1 MRFAR
6 IADVAGPSRP
16 IRAVRLGLVLLATA
30 AVLGGCSKDST
41 GPEEIAYVAGETYF
55 GRNNYI
61 EYIAGD
67 LPIILSAPHGGY
79 GVPSEIP
86 DRTWGTLG
94 RDRNTQE
101 LARQIYEAV
110 RLSTGGGHT
119 HIVINKLARIKL
131 DANREVIE
139 AAQGSQLAVDAW
151 EDYHDFIER
160 SKELVE
166 ESFGS
171 GLYIDLHGHGHRIDR
186 LELGY
191 LLSSAELELSDDALN
206 SGDYAAESS
215 IATLSTMA
223 DASFA
228 QILRGPNSL
237 GTLLQIRGF
246 PAVPSQAQPD
256 PGGEAYF
263 TGGYNTARHGSRYGG
278 PISGVQIECHW
289 TGLRDEEA
297 NREQFATMLAASL
310 EVLLSTHFELEIG
323 VPIAR

>member
-1 MRFAR
+1 MRFTGFT
-6 IADVAGPSRP
+6 ADAGWSRLR
-16 IRAVRLGLVLLATA
+16 RAVRFGWILLTAVVLQT
-30 AVLGGCSKDST
+30 GCSKDST
-41 GPEEIAYVAGETYF
+41 GPEEIVYVAGETYF

-79 GVPSEIP
+79 GIPSEIP
-86 DRTWGTLG
+86 DRTWGVLG
-94 RDRNTQE
+94 SDRNTQE

-110 RLSTGGGHT
+110 ELGTGGQMHV
-119 HIVINKLARIKL
+119 VINKLARIKL
-131 DANREVIE
+131 DANRDAVE
-139 AAQGSQLAVDAW
+139 AAQGSRLAEEAW

-160 SKELVE
+160 AKEVVTE
-166 ESFGS
+166 TYGS
-171 GLYIDLHGHGHRIDR
+171 GLYIDLHGHGHRIQR

-191 LLSSAELELSDDALN
+191 LLSSAQLELSDDALN
-206 SGDYAAESS
+206 SGNYAALSS
-215 IATLSTMA
+215 IATLSSTA

-228 QILRGPNSL
+228 EILRGPSSL

-246 PAVPSQAQPD
+246 PAVPSQSQPD

-278 PISGVQIECHW
+278 PISGIQIECNW

-297 NREQFATMLAASL
+297 NREQFAQILAASFEL
-310 EVLLSTHFELEIG
+310 FLSTYFELEIG
-323 VPIAR
+323 VPVAR